1 MTAHIPHNGLNPTG
15 SPFRVVP
22 PTQVAPLQKIP
33 PPKALDLQPEPEA
46 SEVSQVKGVGTAPVK
61 SNRRWIILGTAIAGL
76 TGAAFIPTPY
86 QVGGSV
92 QLDWKES
99 ARQSVRTPIPAIVT
113 QVAVKTGDT
122 VHPGQVLAKLS
133 SRELEQQIAEVEEK
147 LARSGQELQSL
158 QQEQNRAQANLLEQA
173 AKKQVAQS
181 RAGRISARAAESGRF
196 APEVQA
202 LVVEQQRLQ
211 GQLQEAENQVQ
222 RYQDLY
228 NQGAIALAN
237 LEERQTQ
244 YRNVERD
251 LAAKTEQVKY
261 AKQQLS
267 DSAQDEDSSVLVQN
281 VSVNAATMV
290 AGSTKQLTAYQE
302 TLSTLEKRRQELLQL
317 KEGLTLKATTSGTVI
332 TSDLDLLAGQ
342 EIRPDTALLQI
353 ANLHQLTANVQVKE
367 EDLDYVQSGASVT
380 FRPHQAKLE
389 TYDARVEDVLYNVQ
403 TDDTKQ
409 QRVAT
414 VRVVIE
420 NPDERLRPGSSGYA
434 RIFSEWIPLYQ
445 RVAREVLKLVPERF
459 L

>member
-1 MTAHIPHNGLNPTG
+1 MTAHIPHNGLNHTT

-22 PTQVAPLQKIP
+22 PTQVTP
-33 PPKALDLQPEPEA
+33 PPAPQVEAPDIQPEPSDAQAIAEDKA
-46 SEVSQVKGVGTAPVK
+46 NTPIKL
-61 SNRRWIILGTAIAGL
+61 NRRWIIFGTVIAGL

-113 QVAVKTGDT
+113 RVVVKTGDT
-122 VHPGQVLAKLS
+122 VRPGQVLAQLS

-158 QQEQNRAQANLLEQA
+158 QQEQTRSQANLLELA
-173 AKKQVAQS
+173 AKQQVAQERAS
-181 RAGRISARAAESGRF
+181 RMSVRAAQAGRF

-211 GQLQEAENQVQ
+211 GQLQEAETQVQ
-222 RYQDLY
+222 RYQSLHQ
-228 NQGAIALAN
+228 QGAIALVN

-244 YRNVERD
+244 YRNIERD
-251 LAAKTEQVKY
+251 LAAKTEQVEY

-267 DSAQDEDSSVLVQN
+267 DAAQDEDASVLIQD
-281 VSVNAATMV
+281 VSVDAATMV
-290 AGSTKQLTAYQE
+290 ASSTQQLTAYQE
-302 TLSTLEKRRQELLQL
+302 TLTTLEKRRQELISL
-317 KEGLTLKATTSGTVI
+317 KAGLTLKATTSGTVI
-332 TSDLDLLAGQ
+332 TSDLDLLVGQ
-342 EIRPDTALLQI
+342 ELRPDTALLQI
-353 ANLHQLTANVQVKE
+353 ANLQQLTANVQVKE

-380 FRPHQAKLE
+380 FRPNQAKLNP
-389 TYDARVEDVLYNVQ
+389 YDARVEDVLYSVQ

-420 NPDERLRPGSSGYA
+420 NPDGRLRPGSSGYA

-445 RVAREVLKLVPERF
+445 RVGREVLKLVPERF